1 MNKAEELFMKL
12 EELRLKL
19 NSLSIYKNVLDDKL
33 LNSIYIFVESLFT
46 DNIDLNIFAKNY
58 NSVYYNVSA
67 LIGEKTLW
75 EYIVDLI
82 ITDENPFSLA
92 CESVEYD
99 KINGML
105 IKAAS
110 NDLRTIKKISCLSSE
125 IFKEYAF
132 RKLCTS
138 DFEME
143 TVKEFPDWDYAT
155 GNEIK
160 KSELGES
167 IKEVLYKEDD
177 WGKLTK
183 ELWEFYRTNGTGIFS
198 RFRAFVWERDDNGG
212 KLKGVASP
220 DPVLLSDFIGY
231 EEQRAEIIRNTEQ
244 FLDGYSANNV
254 LLYGDRGTGKSS
266 TVKALVN
273 EYYKRGLRIVEV
285 PKNYLIDF
293 PKILT
298 QLKDRKQKF
307 IIFIDDLAFDD
318 AEENYTCLKAVLEGG
333 IQARPQNVV
342 IYATSNRRHLIKEKF
357 SDRLGLQSGNA
368 DDEIRSQDTI
378 QEKLSLADRFGI
390 TIVFSSP
397 DKQDFIKIVEG
408 LAEKR
413 GISYDK
419 EKLEREALKWEM
431 WYNGRSPRTA
441 RQFIDWLE
449 ANKSAVEKT

>member
-1 MNKAEELFMKL
+1 MKL

-19 NSLSIYKNVLDDKL
+19 NSLSIYKKVLDDKL
-33 LNSIYIFVESLFT
+33 LNGIYVFIERLFT
-46 DNIDLNIFAKNY
+46 DNVDLNTFARYY
-58 NSVYYNVSA
+58 NSIYYDIST
-67 LIGEKTLW
+67 LIGKRTLR
-75 EYIVDLI
+75 EYIENLI

-92 CESVEYD
+92 CESTEYD
-99 KINGML
+99 RIDSML
-105 IKAAS
+105 LKAAS
-110 NDLRTIKKISCLSSE
+110 NDLRTIKQLTYISSE
-125 IFKEYAF
+125 IFKEYAL
-132 RKLCTS
+132 KNICNL
-138 DFEME
+138 DFEIE
-143 TVKEFPDWDYAT
+143 TVKDFPDWDFDT
-155 GNEIK
+155 CNEIK
-160 KSELGES
+160 EEQLNEP
-167 IKEVLYKEDD
+167 IKEVLYRKDD
-177 WGKLTK
+177 WGNLTR
-183 ELWEFYRTNGTGIFS
+183 ELWEFYRANGTGIFS
-198 RFRAFVWERDDNGG
+198 KFRAFVWERDDNGG
-212 KLKGVASP
+212 RLKGVDSP

-244 FLDGYSANNV
+244 FLDGYSANNI

-307 IIFIDDLAFDD
+307 IIFIDDLAFED

-333 IQARPQNVV
+333 IQARPDNVV

-357 SDRLGLQSGNA
+357 SDRLGLHSGNA

-441 RQFIDWLE
+441 RQFVDWLE
-449 ANKSAVEKT
+449 ANKSVVCN